1 MTTLSKINQA
11 SIVES
16 IREPARR
23 VIELRRKAAVLRA
36 EVDKIKT
43 SVLAEMQLKDED
55 GNIVLNP
62 DVSWTIEP
70 EEDLLLFHEK
80 LQKCVRQQIP
90 GAEEL
95 PEDYC
100 PALVAE
106 FDLCDAE
113 NDLLR
118 KICPILDTDPNQIIL
133 AKIDLRQKFIDLTV
147 ELVQ

>member
-1 MTTLSKINQA
+1 METLTKFNESEIIN
-11 SIVES
+11 S

-36 EVDKIKT
+36 EVDKIKKT
-43 SVLAEMQLKDED
+43 VLAEMQLKDED

-90 GAEEL
+90 GADEL

-106 FDLCDAE
+106 SDLCDAE

-118 KICPILDTDPNQIIL
+118 AICPLMGADPEQVMV
-133 AKIDLRQKFIDLTV
+133 AKIDLRQKFIDLTL
-147 ELVQ
+147 ELV

>member
-11 SIVES
+11 YIIES

-36 EVDKIKT
+36 EVDKIKKT
-43 SVLAEMQLKDED
+43 VLAEMQLKDED

-70 EEDLLLFHEK
+70 EEDLFLFHEK
-80 LQKCVRQQIP
+80 LQKCVRQLP
-90 GAEEL
+90 GADEL

-106 FDLCDAE
+106 SDLCDAE

-118 KICPILDTDPNQIIL
+118 KICPILGTDPNQIIL
-133 AKIDLRQKFIDLTV
+133 AEIDLRQKFIDLTV

>member
-1 MTTLSKINQA
+1 MKTLPKINQA
-11 SIVES
+11 AILEA

-36 EVDKIKT
+36 EVDKIKR

-62 DVSWTIEP
+62 DASWTIEP
-70 EEDLLLFHEK
+70 EEDFLLFQAK
-80 LQKCVRQQIP
+80 LQKIIRQQIQ
-90 GAEEL
+90 GANEL
-95 PEDYC
+95 PEDHC

-106 FDLCDAE
+106 SDLCDAE

-118 KICPILDTDPNQIIL
+118 AICPFVGADPEQVMV
-133 AKIDLRQKFIDLTV
+133 AKSELRQKFIDLTL
-147 ELVQ
+147 ELV

>member
-1 MTTLSKINQA
+1 METLAKFNESEIIN
-11 SIVES
+11 S

-36 EVDKIKT
+36 EVDKIKR

-70 EEDLLLFHEK
+70 EEDLLLFHAK
-80 LQKCVRQQIP
+80 LQKIVREKIP
-90 GAEEL
+90 GANEL
-95 PEDYC
+95 PEDHC
-100 PALVAE
+100 PALSAE
-106 FDLCDAE
+106 FDLLAAE

-118 KICPILDTDPNQIIL
+118 AICPIMGTDPEQVMV
-133 AKIDLRQKFIDLTV
+133 AKSDLRKKFVDITL
-147 ELVQ
+147 ELV